1 MNNNNSTVKLITILD
16 YIGILFILGFFVE
29 KDNEDVKFHTNQGI
43 ILCIFDIAVSIV
55 ASILG
60 VFHWIPFVGW
70 VFSLIA
76 TLLWLL
82 VAAMVILGIVHAA
95 KAERTPLPV
104 IGKLFTLSNKK
115 PKSRRPAGFCKLT
128 GCYYKT

>member
-60 VFHWIPFVGW
+60 VFDWIPFVGW

-95 KAERTPLPV
+95 KGERTPLPV
-104 IGKLFTLSNKK
+104 IGKLFTFIK
-115 PKSRRPAGFCKLT
+115 
-128 GCYYKT
+128 